1 MDNSNPPS
9 LVTSVFR
16 KSTYTGLL
24 TNFLS
29 FSPFPYKLGLI
40 RTLVDRTFKINNTWT
55 GFHNNIK
62 ELANILGKNQFPS
75 SLVNRTV
82 KQYLNKFFAS
92 PLHASAITNSNEIR
106 THYYKLPF
114 VGPFSTSVQR
124 RVRNLTQRYCK
135 NLDIKLVFAPY
146 KIKNLFSAKD
156 AISKLSRSRVVYKF
170 SCAGCGACYVGE
182 TNRHLATRVRE
193 HFTSDKN
200 SHIFQH
206 INGSEACRSL
216 CSEDCFSI
224 LDTASTSFQ
233 LKIKEALHIGWEKP
247 SLNKQV
253 NHVNLTLS
261 L

>member
-1 MDNSNPPS
+1 MQDSWIRFALS
-9 LVTSVFR
+9 FV
-16 KSTYTGLL
+16 LL
-24 TNFLS
+24 TNLQPS
-29 FSPFPYKLGLI
+29 RCHLWPSVPRDVCPQVMFSESRECNQWCVKRPEIKSHLKRRPGSIVKCRGKKLIKVNHICHRLVQDTWLCFKAKKNRI
-40 RTLVDRTFKINNTWT
+40 EFCNFRT
-55 GFHNNIK
+55 
-62 ELANILGKNQFPS
+62 S
-75 SLVNRTV
+75 
-82 KQYLNKFFAS
+82 
-92 PLHASAITNSNEIR
+92 NS
-106 THYYKLPF
+106 
-114 VGPFSTSVQR
+114 
-124 RVRNLTQRYCK
+124 
-135 NLDIKLVFAPY
+135 
-146 KIKNLFSAKD
+146 
-156 AISKLSRSRVVYKF
+156 VVYKF
-170 SCAGCGACYVGE
+170 SCAGCSACYVGE

-193 HFTSDKN
+193 HLTSDKN